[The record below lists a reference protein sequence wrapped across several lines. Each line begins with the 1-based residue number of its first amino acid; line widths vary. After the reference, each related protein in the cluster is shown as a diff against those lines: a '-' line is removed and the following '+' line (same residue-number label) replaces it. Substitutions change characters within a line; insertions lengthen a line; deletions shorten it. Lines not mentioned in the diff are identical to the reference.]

1 MNALAYDAV
10 RHILAAPAKLPDTL
24 ARISMFLYLIR
35 HGETEFNASGR
46 IQGQSDS
53 RLSDVGREQC
63 ELVAKALERV
73 ALEAVFTS
81 PLARAVE
88 SARCLAEPRGLELVV
103 DQRLMEINAG
113 IFQGLDWNQIEE
125 RYPAECRLWKS
136 HDPDFRIPKGETRR
150 EVLIRARSALDAIR
164 ETAHRHVAVVAHG
177 GWISSAIKSLLEV
190 PAHLA
195 PFELDNGSISRV
207 SWGRHI
213 KLLTLNE
220 TAHLGELRRKGGEL

>member
-1 MNALAYDAV
+1 
-10 RHILAAPAKLPDTL
+10 
-24 ARISMFLYLIR
+24 MFLYLIR

-53 RLSDVGREQC
+53 RLSDVGRRQC
-63 ELVAKALERV
+63 ELVAKVLEHV
-73 ALEAVFTS
+73 ALDAVYTS
-81 PLARAVE
+81 PLQRAVE
-88 SARCLAEPRGLELVV
+88 SARCLAEPRGLELMVEPL
-103 DQRLMEINAG
+103 LMEINAG
-113 IFQGLDWNQIEE
+113 IFQGLDWDEINT
-125 RYPAECRLWKS
+125 RYPAESKLWKS
-136 HDPDFRIPKGETRR
+136 HDPDFRIPNGETRR
-150 EVLIRARSALDAIR
+150 EVMVRARDALDGIR
-164 ETAHRHVAVVAHG
+164 QTAHRHVAIVAHG

-207 SWGRHI
+207 SWGKQI